1 MKDRNHLNYTDLVWL
16 AVTQPPSTVML
27 GSTGNKYED
36 RSEFSHLFDATG
48 IPKLTSYSAFKEKMY
63 NIKADDVAR
72 RLARKEARKANAG
85 GNVVLAESPGDFVHE
100 LTERIGMFN
109 QKFLD
114 DLHSVF
120 DF

>member
-16 AVTQPPSTVML
+16 AVTQPPATVPL
-27 GSTGNKYED
+27 GANGNKYDTTPEALQI
-36 RSEFSHLFDATG
+36 FAATG
-48 IPKLTSYSAFKEKMY
+48 LTKLTSYSAFKEKMY

-72 RLARKEARKANAG
+72 KLAKKEAKKANAG
-85 GNVVLAESPGDFVHE
+85 GNVVLASGPGDFVHE

>member
-16 AVTQPPSTVML
+16 AVTQKPGVVEL
-27 GSTGNKYED
+27 GAFGNRNVDIPDAVHILDGTG
-36 RSEFSHLFDATG
+36 LT
-48 IPKLTSYSAFKEKMY
+48 KLTSYSAFKEKMY

-72 RLARKEARKANAG
+72 RLANKQAKKASAG
-85 GNVVLAESPGDFVHE
+85 QNIVLAQGPGDFILE
-100 LTERIGMFN
+100 LTERVAMFN